1 MPDRLDMSA
10 SRLEEIP
17 AARDIALANIDNKI
31 ERIDNLL
38 RLLYAITIILLF
50 LFVIELSKVII
61 LLKSVKG
68 VIALINSFTYDEI
81 NADVSE

>member
-1 MPDRLDMSA
+1 MSA

-50 LFVIELSKVII
+50 LFVIELSKVIVLI
-61 LLKSVKG
+61 KSVKG

>member
-50 LFVIELSKVII
+50 LFVIELSKVIVLI
-61 LLKSVKG
+61 KSVKG